1 MNRKKKPT
9 EEVKMSTWEVFRRL
23 VRDARPIYGW
33 LLLGA
38 LLGGIVVAC
47 TVIAPKLLGQGV
59 QLLYDAWAGERPKA
73 GLTEALLPICGALAG
88 VYLLKSIVDT
98 GKMVLMNNVVSKYY
112 TCTLRI
118 KLSDKLSRLPISF
131 IDKTPAGQI
140 IDRIQEDVSNMGGSI
155 HNIVDVTVMG
165 FMQIVVI
172 AVMMLRENWRMGLAV
187 LLLMPLSIVISSR
200 ISAACGTY
208 FRRMF
213 EESGKMYSIVEES
226 YASYQTTKAYNYEE
240 TTIAAHAAA
249 NKRQKD
255 AEAKA
260 IFLQGLIT
268 PCITAAN
275 ALAYILVALIGG
287 YLTVQGAL
295 GVGAVV
301 TVLLYSRQF
310 SAPLEQI
317 AEVLG
322 SIQRI
327 CAAARRV
334 YEMQDAPEE
343 EPIEGHLPEEIKG
356 DVDFENV
363 NFSYDPETPLI
374 RDFTVKVKHGQKVAI
389 VGPTGIRTMLI
400 HLEKLGKSF
409 GEKVV
414 LHDVTASV
422 EREDRIGIVGQ
433 NGAGKTT
440 LVNLLMRFYDIQSG
454 KITIDGHDIAAVS
467 REDVRGLFGMVLQDT
482 WLFGGTVADNVA
494 YGKPEATREEI
505 VTACDEA
512 YCDHFIRTLPQGYDT
527 VVSEDSINISG
538 GQKQLLTI
546 ARALLANRR
555 LLILDEATSNVD
567 TRTEILL
574 QKAMDKLMRGR
585 TCFVIA
591 HRLSTIVDADL
602 ILVINDGQIVE
613 AGTHEGLLEKQGFYY
628 RLYTSQYAV

>member
-47 TVIAPKLLGQGV
+47 TVIAPKLLGQGI
-59 QLLYDAWAGERPKA
+59 QLLYDAWTGERPKA

-187 LLLMPLSIVISSR
+187 LLLMPLSIIISSR

-208 FRRMF
+208 FHRMF
-213 EESGKMYSIVEES
+213 EESGKMYSVVEES

-268 PCITAAN
+268 PCITVAN

-389 VGPTGIRTMLI
+389 VGPTG
-400 HLEKLGKSF
+400 
-409 GEKVV
+409 
-414 LHDVTASV
+414 
-422 EREDRIGIVGQ
+422 
-433 NGAGKTT
+433 AGKTT

-467 REDVRGLFGMVLQDT
+467 REDVRGLFGMVLQ
-482 WLFGGTVADNVA
+482 L
-494 YGKPEATREEI
+494 
-505 VTACDEA
+505 
-512 YCDHFIRTLPQGYDT
+512 
-527 VVSEDSINISG
+527 S
-538 GQKQLLTI
+538 
-546 ARALLANRR
+546 
-555 LLILDEATSNVD
+555 LIH
-567 TRTEILL
+567 I
-574 QKAMDKLMRGR
+574 
-585 TCFVIA
+585 
-591 HRLSTIVDADL
+591 
-602 ILVINDGQIVE
+602 
-613 AGTHEGLLEKQGFYY
+613 
-628 RLYTSQYAV
+628 

>member
-23 VRDARPIYGW
+23 VRDAKPIYGW

-47 TVIAPKLLGQGV
+47 TVIAPKLLGQGI

-172 AVMMLRENWRMGLAV
+172 AVVMLRENWRMGLAV

-208 FRRMF
+208 FRRLF

-389 VGPTGIRTMLI
+389 VGPTG
-400 HLEKLGKSF
+400 
-409 GEKVV
+409 
-414 LHDVTASV
+414 
-422 EREDRIGIVGQ
+422 
-433 NGAGKTT
+433 AGKTT
-440 LVNLLMRFYDIQSG
+440 LVNLLMRVFDPAEDMLYVGGREIH
-454 KITIDGHDIAAVS
+454 TIPLHDLRAACGYVPQ
-467 REDVRGLFGMVLQDT
+467 DNFLFSD
-482 WLFGGTVADNVA
+482 TVAANIAFGDRTKTQADVEEAAKQACVHDN
-494 YGKPEATREEI
+494 I
-505 VTACDEA
+505 ID
-512 YCDHFIRTLPQGYDT
+512 FPQGYET
-527 VVSEDSINISG
+527 MVGERGVSLSG
-538 GQKQLLTI
+538 GQKQRIAI
-546 ARALLANRR
+546 ARALILDPEI
-555 LLILDEATSNVD
+555 LILDDSVSAVD
-567 TRTEILL
+567 TDTEEKILQHL
-574 QKAMDKLMRGR
+574 REHRKGK
-585 TCFVIA
+585 TNIIVA
-591 HRLSTIVDADL
+591 HRISTLQDADQ
-602 ILVINDGQIVE
+602 IIVIDEGRIAERGN
-613 AGTHEGLLEKQGFYY
+613 HESLLAQGGIYADLYHRQLLEKMKKEE
-628 RLYTSQYAV
+628 YAL

>member
-187 LLLMPLSIVISSR
+187 LLLMPLSIV
-200 ISAACGTY
+200 
-208 FRRMF
+208 
-213 EESGKMYSIVEES
+213 EES

-389 VGPTGIRTMLI
+389 VGPT
-400 HLEKLGKSF
+400 
-409 GEKVV
+409 
-414 LHDVTASV
+414 
-422 EREDRIGIVGQ
+422 
-433 NGAGKTT
+433 GAGKTT

>member
-23 VRDARPIYGW
+23 VRDAKPIYGW

-47 TVIAPKLLGQGV
+47 TVIAPKLLGQGI

-208 FRRMF
+208 FRRLF

-389 VGPTGIRTMLI
+389 VGPTG
-400 HLEKLGKSF
+400 
-409 GEKVV
+409 
-414 LHDVTASV
+414 
-422 EREDRIGIVGQ
+422 
-433 NGAGKTT
+433 AGKTT
-440 LVNLLMRFYDIQSG
+440 LVNLLMRVFDPAEDMLYVGGREIH
-454 KITIDGHDIAAVS
+454 TIPLHDLRAACGYVPQ
-467 REDVRGLFGMVLQDT
+467 DNFLFSD
-482 WLFGGTVADNVA
+482 TVAANIAFGDRTKTQADVEEAAKQACVHDN
-494 YGKPEATREEI
+494 I
-505 VTACDEA
+505 ID
-512 YCDHFIRTLPQGYDT
+512 FPQGYET
-527 VVSEDSINISG
+527 MVGERGVSLSG
-538 GQKQLLTI
+538 GQKQRIAI
-546 ARALLANRR
+546 ARALILDPEI
-555 LLILDEATSNVD
+555 LILDDSVSAVD
-567 TRTEILL
+567 TDTEEKILQHL
-574 QKAMDKLMRGR
+574 REHRKGK
-585 TCFVIA
+585 TNIIVA
-591 HRLSTIVDADL
+591 HRISTLQDADQ
-602 ILVINDGQIVE
+602 IIVIDEGRIAERGN
-613 AGTHEGLLEKQGFYY
+613 HESLLAQGGIYADLYHRQLLEKMKKEE
-628 RLYTSQYAV
+628 YAL

>member
-47 TVIAPKLLGQGV
+47 TVIAPKLLGQGI

-208 FRRMF
+208 FRRLF

-389 VGPTGIRTMLI
+389 VGPTG
-400 HLEKLGKSF
+400 
-409 GEKVV
+409 
-414 LHDVTASV
+414 
-422 EREDRIGIVGQ
+422 
-433 NGAGKTT
+433 AGKTT
-440 LVNLLMRFYDIQSG
+440 ITNLINRFYDVQEG
-454 KITIDGHDIAAVS
+454 TITYDGINVKDIEKDS
-467 REDVRGLFGMVLQDT
+467 LRRSLGMVLQDT
-482 WLFGGTVADNVA
+482 HLFTGTIADNIR
-494 YGKPEATREEI
+494 YGRLDATDEE
-505 VTACDEA
+505 VRAAAKLANADG
-512 YCDHFIRTLPQGYDT
+512 FIRHLPQGYDT
-527 VVSEDSINISG
+527 VITGDG
-538 GQKQLLTI
+538 GSLSQGERQLLAI
-546 ARALLANRR
+546 ARAAVSDPPV
-555 LLILDEATSNVD
+555 LILDEATSSID
-567 TRTEILL
+567 TRTENLIE
-574 QKAMDKLMRGR
+574 KGMDSLMEGR
-585 TCFVIA
+585 TVFVIA
-591 HRLSTIVDADL
+591 HRLSTVRNSKA
-602 ILVINDGQIVE
+602 ILVLENGRIIERGD
-613 AGTHEGLLEKQGFYY
+613 HEELLAQKGKYY
-628 RLYTSQYAV
+628 QLYTGKAELS

>member
-1 MNRKKKPT
+1 MNRTKKPT
-9 EEVKMSTWEVFRRL
+9 ENAKMSTGQVVRRL
-23 VRDARPIYGW
+23 VRDAKPIYGW

-38 LLGGIVVAC
+38 LLGGVVVVC
-47 TVIAPKLLGQGV
+47 TVVAPKLLGQGV
-59 QLLYDAWAGERPKA
+59 QLLYEAWSGERSTE
-73 GLTEALLPICGALAG
+73 GLTAALLPICGVLAG
-88 VYLLKSIVDT
+88 VYLLKSAVDI
-98 GKMVLMNNVVSKYY
+98 GKMYLMNNVVSRYY
-112 TCTLRI
+112 TCNLRI
-118 KLSDKLSRLPISF
+118 SISDKLGRLPISF

-155 HNIVDVTVMG
+155 HNIVDVTIMG
-165 FMQIVVI
+165 FLQILVI

-187 LLLMPLSIVISSR
+187 LLLMPLSIIISSR
-200 ISAACGTY
+200 ISAACGAY
-208 FRRMF
+208 FHRMF
-213 EESGKMYSIVEES
+213 EESGKMYSVVEES
-226 YASYQTTKAYNYEE
+226 YASYQTTKAYNYEDA
-240 TTIAAHAAA
+240 TIAAHAAA
-249 NKRQKD
+249 NGRQRD

-287 YLTVQGAL
+287 YLTVQGTL

-322 SIQRI
+322 SVQRT

-343 EPIEGHLPEEIKG
+343 LPIEGHLPEGIKG
-356 DVDFENV
+356 DVDFRNV

-374 RDFTVKVKHGQKVAI
+374 RDFTVNVKHGQKVAI
-389 VGPTGIRTMLI
+389 VGPT
-400 HLEKLGKSF
+400 
-409 GEKVV
+409 
-414 LHDVTASV
+414 
-422 EREDRIGIVGQ
+422 
-433 NGAGKTT
+433 GAGKTT

-454 KITIDGHDIAAVS
+454 RITIDGNDIAAVS

-505 VTACDEA
+505 IVACDEA

-527 VVSEDSINISG
+527 IVSEDSINISG

-567 TRTEILL
+567 TRTEILI

-613 AGTHEGLLEKQGFYY
+613 TGTHEALLEKQGFYY

>member
-1 MNRKKKPT
+1 
-9 EEVKMSTWEVFRRL
+9 
-23 VRDARPIYGW
+23 
-33 LLLGA
+33 
-38 LLGGIVVAC
+38 
-47 TVIAPKLLGQGV
+47 
-59 QLLYDAWAGERPKA
+59 
-73 GLTEALLPICGALAG
+73 
-88 VYLLKSIVDT
+88 
-98 GKMVLMNNVVSKYY
+98 
-112 TCTLRI
+112 
-118 KLSDKLSRLPISF
+118 
-131 IDKTPAGQI
+131 
-140 IDRIQEDVSNMGGSI
+140 
-155 HNIVDVTVMG
+155 
-165 FMQIVVI
+165 
-172 AVMMLRENWRMGLAV
+172 
-187 LLLMPLSIVISSR
+187 
-200 ISAACGTY
+200 
-208 FRRMF
+208 
-213 EESGKMYSIVEES
+213 MYSVVEES
-226 YASYQTTKAYNYEE
+226 YASYQTTKAYNYEDA
-240 TTIAAHAAA
+240 TIAAHAAA
-249 NKRQKD
+249 NGRQRD

-287 YLTVQGAL
+287 YLTVQGTL

-322 SIQRI
+322 SVQRT

-343 EPIEGHLPEEIKG
+343 LPIEGHLPEGIKG
-356 DVDFENV
+356 DVDFRNV

-374 RDFTVKVKHGQKVAI
+374 RDFTVNVKHGQKVAI
-389 VGPTGIRTMLI
+389 VGPT
-400 HLEKLGKSF
+400 
-409 GEKVV
+409 
-414 LHDVTASV
+414 
-422 EREDRIGIVGQ
+422 
-433 NGAGKTT
+433 GAGKTT

-454 KITIDGHDIAAVS
+454 RITIDGNDIAAVS

-505 VTACDEA
+505 IAACDEA

-527 VVSEDSINISG
+527 IVSEDSINISG

-555 LLILDEATSNVD
+555 LLILDEATSSVD
-567 TRTEILL
+567 TRTE
-574 QKAMDKLMRGR
+574 KLIEKGLDGLMAGR
-585 TCFVIA
+585 TVFVIA

-613 AGTHEGLLEKQGFYY
+613 TGTHEALLEKQGFYY

>member
-23 VRDARPIYGW
+23 VRDAKPIYGW

-47 TVIAPKLLGQGV
+47 TVIAPKLLGQGI

-88 VYLLKSIVDT
+88 VYLLKSIVDI

-140 IDRIQEDVSNMGGSI
+140 IDRIQDDVSNMGGSI
-155 HNIVDVTVMG
+155 HDIVDVTVMG

-172 AVMMLRENWRMGLAV
+172 AVVMLRENWRMGLAV

-208 FRRMF
+208 FRRLF

-389 VGPTGIRTMLI
+389 VGPTG
-400 HLEKLGKSF
+400 
-409 GEKVV
+409 
-414 LHDVTASV
+414 
-422 EREDRIGIVGQ
+422 
-433 NGAGKTT
+433 AGKTT
-440 LVNLLMRFYDIQSG
+440 LVNLLMRFYDPQSG
-454 KITIDGHDIAAVS
+454 AIAIDGQSIHHVTRS
-467 REDVRGLFGMVLQDT
+467 SLRGAFSMVLQDT
-482 WLFGGTVADNVA
+482 WLFNGTVHDNIA
-494 YGKPEATREEI
+494 YGNPGATREKVI
-505 VTACDEA
+505 EA
-512 YCDHFIRTLPQGYDT
+512 AKAAHIHSMIQRLPKGYDT
-527 VVSEDSINISG
+527 LLTEDGVNISK
-538 GQKQLLTI
+538 GQKQLMTI
-546 ARALLANRR
+546 ARAMLQPAH

-567 TRTEILL
+567 IRTEALI
-574 QKAMDKLMRGR
+574 QEAMRALMRDK

-591 HRLSTIVDADL
+591 HRLSTIRSADL
-602 ILVINDGQIVE
+602 ILVVQGGQIVE
-613 AGTHEGLLEKQGFYY
+613 QGRHQELLRRDGAYAAMY
-628 RLYTSQYAV
+628 RAQFA

>member
-1 MNRKKKPT
+1 MNRKEKQT
-9 EEVKMSTWEVFRRL
+9 EQKTMSTWEVIRRL
-23 VRDARPIYGW
+23 VRDAKPIYGW

-38 LLGGIVVAC
+38 LLGGVVVAC

-59 QLLYDAWAGERPKA
+59 QLLYDAWAGEIPKS
-73 GLTEALLPICGALAG
+73 GLTDALLPLCGALAG
-88 VYLLKSIVDT
+88 VYLLKSAVDI
-98 GKMVLMNNVVSKYY
+98 GKMYLMNNAVSKYY

-118 KLSDKLSRLPISF
+118 KLSDKLSRLPISY

-140 IDRIQEDVSNMGGSI
+140 IDRIQEDVSNMGTSI
-155 HNIVDVTVMG
+155 HNIVDVTIMG
-165 FMQIVVI
+165 FLQITVI
-172 AVMMLRENWRMGLAV
+172 AVMMLRENWKLGLAV
-187 LLLMPLSIVISSR
+187 LLLTPLSILISSR

-208 FRRMF
+208 FHQMF
-213 EESGKMYSIVEES
+213 EESGKMYSVVEES

-240 TTIAAHAAA
+240 TTIAAHAAV
-249 NKRQKD
+249 NERQKKQ
-255 AEAKA
+255 EAKA
-260 IFLQGLIT
+260 LFLQGLIT

-287 YLTVQGAL
+287 YLTVQGTL

-310 SAPLEQI
+310 SSPLEQI

-322 SIQRI
+322 SIQRT

-334 YEMQDAPEE
+334 YEMQDTPEE
-343 EPIEGHLPEEIKG
+343 KPIEGHLPAEIMG

-363 NFSYDPETPLI
+363 NFSYNPETPLI
-374 RDFTVKVKHGQKVAI
+374 RDFTVKVKRGQKVAI
-389 VGPTGIRTMLI
+389 VGPT
-400 HLEKLGKSF
+400 
-409 GEKVV
+409 
-414 LHDVTASV
+414 
-422 EREDRIGIVGQ
+422 
-433 NGAGKTT
+433 GAGKTT

-454 KITIDGHDIAAVS
+454 KITIDGNDIAAVS
-467 REDVRGLFGMVLQDT
+467 REDVRSLFGMVLQDT
-482 WLFGGTVADNVA
+482 WLFGGTVAENVA

-505 VTACDEA
+505 ITACDEA

-527 VVSEDSINISG
+527 IVSEDSINISG

-567 TRTEILL
+567 TRTEILI

-613 AGTHEGLLEKQGFYY
+613 TGTHEGLLEKKGFYY

>member
-1 MNRKKKPT
+1 M
-9 EEVKMSTWEVFRRL
+9 
-23 VRDARPIYGW
+23 
-33 LLLGA
+33 
-38 LLGGIVVAC
+38 
-47 TVIAPKLLGQGV
+47 
-59 QLLYDAWAGERPKA
+59 QLLYDAWAGEIPKS
-73 GLTEALLPICGALAG
+73 GLTDALLPLCGALAG
-88 VYLLKSIVDT
+88 VYLLKSAVDI
-98 GKMVLMNNVVSKYY
+98 GKMYLMNNAVSKYY

-118 KLSDKLSRLPISF
+118 KLSDKLSRLPISY

-140 IDRIQEDVSNMGGSI
+140 IDRIQEDVSNMGTSI
-155 HNIVDVTVMG
+155 HNIVDVTIMG
-165 FMQIVVI
+165 FLQITVI
-172 AVMMLRENWRMGLAV
+172 AVMMLRENWKLGLAV
-187 LLLMPLSIVISSR
+187 LLMTPLSIFISSR

-208 FRRMF
+208 FHQMF
-213 EESGKMYSIVEES
+213 EESGKMYSVVEES

-240 TTIAAHAAA
+240 TTIAAHAAV
-249 NKRQKD
+249 NERQKKQ
-255 AEAKA
+255 EAKA
-260 IFLQGLIT
+260 LFLQGLIT

-287 YLTVQGAL
+287 YLTVQGTL

-310 SAPLEQI
+310 SSPLEQI

-322 SIQRI
+322 SIQRT

-334 YEMQDAPEE
+334 YEMQDTPEE
-343 EPIEGHLPEEIKG
+343 KPIEGHLPAEIMG

-363 NFSYDPETPLI
+363 NFSYNPETPLI
-374 RDFTVKVKHGQKVAI
+374 RDFTVKVKRGQKVAI
-389 VGPTGIRTMLI
+389 VGPT
-400 HLEKLGKSF
+400 
-409 GEKVV
+409 
-414 LHDVTASV
+414 
-422 EREDRIGIVGQ
+422 
-433 NGAGKTT
+433 GAGKTT

-454 KITIDGHDIAAVS
+454 KITIDGNDIAAVS
-467 REDVRGLFGMVLQDT
+467 REDVRSLFGMVLQDT
-482 WLFGGTVADNVA
+482 WLFGGTVAENVA

-505 VTACDEA
+505 ITACDEA

-527 VVSEDSINISG
+527 IVSEDSINISG

-567 TRTEILL
+567 TRTEILI

-613 AGTHEGLLEKQGFYY
+613 TGTHEGLLEKQGFYY

>member
-1 MNRKKKPT
+1 MN
-9 EEVKMSTWEVFRRL
+9 EEMHNVKMTNGEVFARL
-23 VRDARPIYGW
+23 VRDAKPIYGW

-38 LLGGIVVAC
+38 LMGAAVVAC
-47 TVIAPKLLGQGV
+47 AVIAPQLLGAAI
-59 QLLYDAWAGERPKA
+59 QLLYDAWAGERPLA
-73 GLTEALLPICGALAG
+73 GLTDALLPLCGGLAA
-88 VYLLKSIVDT
+88 VYLIKSALEA
-98 GKMVLMNNVVSKYY
+98 GKMYLMNNVVSRYY
-112 TCTLRI
+112 TCNLRI
-118 KLSDKLSRLPISF
+118 SISDKISRLPISF

-155 HNIVDVTVMG
+155 HDIVDVFIMG
-165 FMQIVVI
+165 FMQIIVI
-172 AVMMLRENWRMGLAV
+172 AVMMLRENWKMGLAV
-187 LLLMPLSIVISSR
+187 LLLMPLSILISSR
-200 ISAACGTY
+200 ISARCGNY
-208 FRRMF
+208 FRKMF
-213 EESGKMYSIVEES
+213 RESGELYSVVEES
-226 YASYQTTKAYNYEE
+226 YASYQTTKAYNHEE
-240 TTIAAHAAA
+240 ATIAAHAAI
-249 NKRQKD
+249 NDRQKD

-275 ALAYILVALIGG
+275 AIAYILVAVIGG
-287 YLTVQGAL
+287 YLTVKGAL

-310 SAPLEQI
+310 SSPLEQI
-317 AEVLG
+317 AGVMG
-322 SIQRI
+322 SVQRT
-327 CAAARRV
+327 CAAAGRV
-334 YEMQDAPEE
+334 YELQDAEE
-343 EPIEGHLPEEIKG
+343 EKPIDGHLTGTIKG
-356 DVDFENV
+356 DVEFDGV

-374 RDFTVKVKHGQKVAI
+374 RDFTVKVRHGQKVAI
-389 VGPTGIRTMLI
+389 VGPT
-400 HLEKLGKSF
+400 
-409 GEKVV
+409 
-414 LHDVTASV
+414 
-422 EREDRIGIVGQ
+422 
-433 NGAGKTT
+433 GAGKTT

-454 KITIDGHDIAAVS
+454 KITIDGQDIAAVS

-494 YGKPEATREEI
+494 YGKPDATREEI
-505 VTACDEA
+505 IAACDEA

-574 QKAMDKLMRGR
+574 QKAMDKLMRDR

-613 AGTHEGLLEKQGFYY
+613 TGTHEALLEKQGFYY

>member
-9 EEVKMSTWEVFRRL
+9 ENAKMSTGQVVCRL
-23 VRDARPIYGW
+23 VRDAKPIYGW

-38 LLGGIVVAC
+38 LLGGVVVAC
-47 TVIAPKLLGQGV
+47 TVVAPKLLGQGV
-59 QLLYDAWAGERPKA
+59 QLLYEAWSGERPTE
-73 GLTEALLPICGALAG
+73 GLTAALLPVCGVLAG
-88 VYLLKSIVDT
+88 VYLLKSAVDI
-98 GKMVLMNNVVSKYY
+98 GKMYLMNNVVSRYY
-112 TCTLRI
+112 TCNLRI
-118 KLSDKLSRLPISF
+118 SISDKLGRLPISF

-155 HNIVDVTVMG
+155 HNIVDVTIMG
-165 FMQIVVI
+165 FLQIVVI

-187 LLLMPLSIVISSR
+187 LLLMPLSIIISSR

-208 FRRMF
+208 FHRMF
-213 EESGKMYSIVEES
+213 EESGKMYSVVEES
-226 YASYQTTKAYNYEE
+226 YASYQTTKAYNYEDA
-240 TTIAAHAAA
+240 TIAAHAAA
-249 NKRQKD
+249 NGRQKD

-260 IFLQGLIT
+260 LFLQGLIT

-287 YLTVQGAL
+287 YLTVQGSL

-322 SIQRI
+322 SVQRT

-343 EPIEGHLPEEIKG
+343 LPIEGHLPEGIKG
-356 DVDFENV
+356 DVDFRNV

-374 RDFTVKVKHGQKVAI
+374 RDFTVNVKHGQKVAI
-389 VGPTGIRTMLI
+389 VGPT
-400 HLEKLGKSF
+400 
-409 GEKVV
+409 
-414 LHDVTASV
+414 
-422 EREDRIGIVGQ
+422 
-433 NGAGKTT
+433 GAGKTT

-454 KITIDGHDIAAVS
+454 RITIDGNDIAAVS

-505 VTACDEA
+505 IAACDEA

-527 VVSEDSINISG
+527 IVSEDSINISG

-555 LLILDEATSNVD
+555 LLILDEATSALDSV
-567 TRTEILL
+567 TEAKL
-574 QKAMDKLMRGR
+574 QATFERLSHGR
-585 TCFVIA
+585 TTIIIA
-591 HRLSTIVDADL
+591 HRLSTVRNADRIAVVEGGRIVELGSHSELMAKDGAYADL
-602 ILVINDGQIVE
+602 VRTQELNHG
-613 AGTHEGLLEKQGFYY
+613 
-628 RLYTSQYAV
+628 

>member
-1 MNRKKKPT
+1 MNGETRN
-9 EEVKMSTWEVFRRL
+9 VKMTNGEVFARL
-23 VRDARPIYGW
+23 VRDAKPIYGW

-38 LLGGIVVAC
+38 LMGAAVVAC
-47 TVIAPKLLGQGV
+47 AVIAPQLLGAAI
-59 QLLYDAWAGERPKA
+59 QLLYDAWAGERPLA
-73 GLTEALLPICGALAG
+73 GLTDALLPLCVGLAA
-88 VYLLKSIVDT
+88 VYLIKSALEA
-98 GKMVLMNNVVSKYY
+98 GKMYLMNNVVSRYY
-112 TCTLRI
+112 TCNLRI
-118 KLSDKLSRLPISF
+118 SISDKISRLPISF

-155 HNIVDVTVMG
+155 HDIVDVFIMG
-165 FMQIVVI
+165 FMQIIVI
-172 AVMMLRENWRMGLAV
+172 AVMMLRENWKMGLAV
-187 LLLMPLSIVISSR
+187 LLLMPLSILISSR
-200 ISAACGTY
+200 ISARCGNY
-208 FRRMF
+208 FRKMF
-213 EESGKMYSIVEES
+213 RESGELYSVVEES
-226 YASYQTTKAYNYEE
+226 YASYQTTKAYNHEE
-240 TTIAAHAAA
+240 ATIAAHAAI
-249 NKRQKD
+249 NDRQKD

-275 ALAYILVALIGG
+275 AIAYILVAVIGG
-287 YLTVQGAL
+287 YLTVKGAL

-310 SAPLEQI
+310 SSPLEHI
-317 AEVLG
+317 VGFMG
-322 SIQRI
+322 SLQLT
-327 CAAARRV
+327 CAAAGRV
-334 YEMQDAPEE
+334 YELQDAEE
-343 EPIEGHLPEEIKG
+343 EKPIEGHLTGTIKG
-356 DVDFENV
+356 DVEFDGV

-374 RDFTVKVKHGQKVAI
+374 RDFTVKVRHGQKVAI
-389 VGPTGIRTMLI
+389 VGPT
-400 HLEKLGKSF
+400 
-409 GEKVV
+409 
-414 LHDVTASV
+414 
-422 EREDRIGIVGQ
+422 
-433 NGAGKTT
+433 GAGKTT

-454 KITIDGHDIAAVS
+454 KITIDGQDIAAVS

-482 WLFGGTVADNVA
+482 WLFGGTVAENVA
-494 YGKPEATREEI
+494 YGKPDATREEI
-505 VTACDEA
+505 IVACDEA

-574 QKAMDKLMRGR
+574 QKAMDKLMRDR

-613 AGTHEGLLEKQGFYY
+613 TGTHEALLEKQGFYY

>member
-38 LLGGIVVAC
+38 LLGGMVVAC
-47 TVIAPKLLGQGV
+47 TVIAPKLLGQGI

-208 FRRMF
+208 FRRLF

-389 VGPTGIRTMLI
+389 VGPTG
-400 HLEKLGKSF
+400 
-409 GEKVV
+409 
-414 LHDVTASV
+414 
-422 EREDRIGIVGQ
+422 
-433 NGAGKTT
+433 AGKTT
-440 LVNLLMRFYDIQSG
+440 LVNLLMRFYDPQSG
-454 KITIDGHDIAAVS
+454 TIAIDGQSIHHVTRS
-467 REDVRGLFGMVLQDT
+467 SLRGAFSMVLQDT
-482 WLFGGTVADNVA
+482 WLFNGTVHDNIA
-494 YGKPEATREEI
+494 YGNPGATREKVI
-505 VTACDEA
+505 EA
-512 YCDHFIRTLPQGYDT
+512 AKAAHIHSMIQRLPKGYDT
-527 VVSEDSINISG
+527 LLTEDGVNISK
-538 GQKQLLTI
+538 GQKQLMTI
-546 ARALLANRR
+546 ARAMLQPAH

-567 TRTEILL
+567 IRTEALI
-574 QKAMDKLMRGR
+574 QEAMRALMRDK

-591 HRLSTIVDADL
+591 HRLSTIRSADL
-602 ILVINDGQIVE
+602 ILVVQDGQIVE
-613 AGTHEGLLEKQGFYY
+613 QGRHQELLRQNGAYAAMY
-628 RLYTSQYAV
+628 RAQFA

>member
-47 TVIAPKLLGQGV
+47 TVIAPKLLGQGI

-187 LLLMPLSIVISSR
+187 LLLMPLSIIISSR

-208 FRRMF
+208 FHRMF
-213 EESGKMYSIVEES
+213 EESGKMYSVVEES

-389 VGPTGIRTMLI
+389 VGPTG
-400 HLEKLGKSF
+400 
-409 GEKVV
+409 
-414 LHDVTASV
+414 
-422 EREDRIGIVGQ
+422 
-433 NGAGKTT
+433 AGKTT

-482 WLFGGTVADNVA
+482 
-494 YGKPEATREEI
+494 
-505 VTACDEA
+505 
-512 YCDHFIRTLPQGYDT
+512 
-527 VVSEDSINISG
+527 
-538 GQKQLLTI
+538 
-546 ARALLANRR
+546 
-555 LLILDEATSNVD
+555 
-567 TRTEILL
+567 
-574 QKAMDKLMRGR
+574 
-585 TCFVIA
+585 
-591 HRLSTIVDADL
+591 
-602 ILVINDGQIVE
+602 
-613 AGTHEGLLEKQGFYY
+613 
-628 RLYTSQYAV
+628 